1 MARKPC
7 SAIIL
12 ASAILLSAPANL
24 HADVRSDVQTG
35 LSAWAQGDY
44 SAAIR
49 AWQGPAASGDVDALF
64 LLAEAY
70 KQGRGVQQDLAKAE
84 ELYGKAAG
92 QGHMQASDN
101 YGLLL
106 FDRGQRAEAMPYV
119 RAAAERG
126 EPRAQYL
133 LGIAHFNGDLAT
145 KDWVRAY
152 ALVSLAQQAGLPRA
166 TPALAQMD
174 KYIALEQRQQAARLS
189 VDLASQ
195 AEANLSRQLAATDL
209 RGVAPAIQPDP
220 ATSRPTAGADYAR
233 PVSAIAA
240 PPLPKPHPA
249 PAPVASSGE
258 WRVQLGAFGL
268 AANADTLWNKLR
280 VRPELAGHA
289 RINLKVGPVI
299 KLQAGGFASQEA
311 ARVTCSRLASTGM
324 SCLAVR
330 P

>member
-24 HADVRSDVQTG
+24 HADVRSDVQVG

-49 AWQGPAASGDVDALF
+49 AWRGPAASGDVDAQF

-84 ELYGKAAG
+84 ELYGKAAS

-152 ALVSLAQQAGLPRA
+152 ALVSLAQQAGLARA

-174 KYIALEQRQQAARLS
+174 KFIALEQRQQAAGLAIE
-189 VDLASQ
+189 LASQ

-220 ATSRPTAGADYAR
+220 TTRPNTPGADYAR

-240 PPLPKPHPA
+240 PPLPKPRPA
-249 PAPVASSGE
+249 PAPVAPSGE

-280 VRPELAGHA
+280 ARPELAGHP
-289 RINLKVGPVI
+289 RINLKVGAVI

-311 ARVTCSRLASTGM
+311 ARVTCSRLISAGVN
-324 SCLAVR
+324 CLAVR
-330 P
+330 